1 MQELT
6 TCDNNR
12 TPVKFPGFEPQQAI
26 AQFNKVLELDPENQF
41 ISLFLGITYIQKGL
55 FEEGIELLEYIWQ
68 SKKYAEHPFTLM
80 LLCYAYAQAGNKEK
94 ANNIL
99 DIALKIRRKSYFS
112 PYALAMMYSCLNEVD
127 KAFEWLDIAYEKHD
141 IIMYPIKTIPEFS
154 VLHNDPRWFSLIRR
168 MGLEG

>member
-6 TCDNNR
+6 TCDTNR

-26 AQFNKVLELDPENQF
+26 D
-41 ISLFLGITYIQKGL
+41 
-55 FEEGIELLEYIWQ
+55 
-68 SKKYAEHPFTLM
+68 
-80 LLCYAYAQAGNKEK
+80 KEK
-94 ANNIL
+94 AYNIL
-99 DIALKIRRKSYFS
+99 DIAPKKWREDYFS

-141 IIMYPIKTIPEFS
+141 IIMYPIKTISEFS
-154 VLHNDPRWFSLIRR
+154 VLHNDPRWFSLMRR